1 MKQPSSSFVFD
12 EGCFFIIH
20 ENLNFPI
27 VHWEKDLTKSF
38 LRNLATLEFAKKIK
52 VLFKWLKLRHLN
64 KLGISCE
71 PPYIL
76 RNKFL

>member
-27 VHWEKDLTKSF
+27 FHWEKDLTKSF
-38 LRNLATLEFAKKIK
+38 LRNLATLEFAKK
-52 VLFKWLKLRHLN
+52 N
-64 KLGISCE
+64 QGIIQMAE
-71 PPYIL
+71 IAP
-76 RNKFL
+76 FE

>member
-38 LRNLATLEFAKKIK
+38 LRNLATLEFAKK
-52 VLFKWLKLRHLN
+52 N
-64 KLGISCE
+64 QGIIQMAE
-71 PPYIL
+71 IAP
-76 RNKFL
+76 FE